1 MRTALLVVDLQRDF
15 CSGGALPVKNGD
27 QVVPEINRIIDAF
40 DRHGLPIF
48 FTRDWHP
55 PNHVSFKSQGGNW
68 PPHCVQGSTGAEFH
82 PALRIPLRAA
92 IISKG
97 DVPEEEAYSGFQGT
111 DLETRLRKLGIEEII
126 LCGLTTDYCVKE
138 SALDALRA
146 GFKVSVIRDC
156 IRAVDVKPGDGAMAL
171 SAMKKAGAKIT
182 VSSSVVKQLASTQQW
197 SHHPGLSDQS

>member
-1 MRTALLVVDLQRDF
+1 MRAALLVVDLQRDF

-27 QVVPEINRIIDAF
+27 QVVPEINRIINGF
-40 DRHGLPIF
+40 DRHSLPIF

-55 PNHVSFKSQGGNW
+55 PNHISFKSQGGNW

-82 PALRIPLRAA
+82 PALRIPLGAA
-92 IISKG
+92 VISKG
-97 DVPEEEAYSGFQGT
+97 DVPKEEAYSGFRGT
-111 DLETRLRKLGIEEII
+111 DLETRLRKLGVEEIV

-146 GFKVSVIRDC
+146 GFKVSVVRDC

-182 VSSSVVKQLASTQQW
+182 ASSSVIKQLASTQQW
-197 SHHPGLSDQS
+197 SHHPGLSGQS